1 MPSNRDYYALAT
13 IEMTEETKKPIILCM
28 FSGGLDS
35 VGVLYRLLTA
45 PEYAGFDIHVH
56 HMHLLNR
63 EERAEAE
70 GHAVTALYQA
80 YREET
85 DRLFTTTENV
95 MEYRFMERDFIYDMD
110 LAAFM
115 SANIVRTMPGIT
127 KVAMGRTKTD
137 ITDAKADFHRRMERA
152 QRLFQ
157 ELLSLEE
164 GPIPE
169 RIFPVV
175 DFTKAEIFAMLPE
188 AIRKHAWSCRTPI
201 YFDDR
206 PPRPCGRC
214 HTCADLKAMREAL
227 TNQTIGIPG
236 NL

>member
-1 MPSNRDYYALAT
+1 
-13 IEMTEETKKPIILCM
+13 MTLETEKPIILCM

-35 VGVLYRLLTA
+35 VGVLYQLLTA
-45 PEYAGFDIHVH
+45 PEYAGFEIQVH

-70 GHAVTALYQA
+70 AHAVTALYEA
-80 YREET
+80 FREAT
-85 DRLFTTTENV
+85 GRHFTTTENV
-95 MEYRFMERDFIYDMD
+95 MEYRFMERNFMWDMD

-115 SANIVRTMPGIT
+115 SANIVRVTPGIA

-152 QRLFQ
+152 QNLF
-157 ELLSLEE
+157 EVLLSLEK

-175 DFTKAEIFAMLPE
+175 EFTKAEIFEMLPE

-201 YFDDR
+201 YFDDA
-206 PPRPCGRC
+206 PPKPCEKC

-227 TNQTIGIPG
+227 TS
-236 NL
+236 